1 MASARIYRI
10 ILPVS
15 DLERAT
21 QFYQQ
26 LLNDTG
32 VRISPGR
39 HYFDCGGVIL
49 AIYEPSADG
58 DRAEPRPNFEHT
70 YFAVENLDDVFG
82 RAQLLGGLSTRTGDG
97 GLPMGAIAKR
107 PWGERSFYLNDPAGN
122 PLCFVDEQT
131 LFTALRPT
139 SRAAV

>member
-1 MASARIYRI
+1 VTAARIYRV

-21 QFYQQ
+21 LFYQQ

-32 VRISPGR
+32 ARISPGR

-49 AIYEPSADG
+49 AIYAPMADG
-58 DRAEPRPNFEHT
+58 DGVEPRPNFDHI
-70 YFAVENLDDVFG
+70 YFAVADLDEVFR
-82 RAQLLGGLSTRTGDG
+82 RAQRLGGLGTRTGDG
-97 GLPMGAIAKR
+97 GLPMGAIATR
-107 PWGERSFYLNDPAGN
+107 PWGERSFYMKDPGGN

-131 LFTALRPT
+131 LFTARPQ
-139 SRAAV
+139 